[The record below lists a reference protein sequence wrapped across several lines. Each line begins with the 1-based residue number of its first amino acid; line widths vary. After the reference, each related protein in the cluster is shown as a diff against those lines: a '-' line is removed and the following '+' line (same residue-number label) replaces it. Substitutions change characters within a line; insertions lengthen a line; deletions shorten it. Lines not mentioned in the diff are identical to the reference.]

1 MKVLVCGAA
10 GFVGTHVTRAL
21 ELAGHEVVAGVSRR
35 RHEGDLP
42 IDFVRDTEPSSW
54 TDRLRGIGAVVNA
67 VGLLR
72 DSARRPMQ
80 QVHAD
85 APMALFEACARAGVR
100 RVVQISALGIE
111 NGGSPYAR
119 TKREADACLLALTEA
134 GRLNGVVVRPSIV
147 FGRGGQSS
155 EMFLALARL
164 PVLTLPRAALSTL
177 VQPVHVLELAE
188 AIARL
193 VGPAGDEVGLL
204 DCVGPAPLTLADFVA
219 SLRTQLGRGGQRALA
234 LPEALTRLSARVG
247 DAVPVSPWGS
257 QALALLAQ
265 DSIGSTRALARLLGR
280 EPTPASMLLGSTTPD

>member
-1 MKVLVCGAA
+1 MKVLVCGAS
-10 GFVGTHVTRAL
+10 GFIGTHVARAL
-21 ELAGHEVVAGVSRR
+21 ELAGDDVVAGVSRR
-35 RHEGDLP
+35 RRDGDLQ

-54 TDRLRGIGAVVNA
+54 TGRLRGIDAVVNA

-80 QVHAD
+80 QVHAH

-111 NGGSPYAR
+111 NATSPYAT

-134 GRLNGVVVRPSIV
+134 GRVSGVVLRPSIV

-155 EMFLALARL
+155 ELFLALARL
-164 PVLTLPRAALSTL
+164 PVLPLPRAALSAL

-193 VGPAGDEVGLL
+193 VGPARDQVGLL
-204 DCVGPAPLTLADFVA
+204 ECVGPAALTLADFIA
-219 SLRTQLGRGGQRALA
+219 SLRAQLGRGSQRALA
-234 LPEALTRLSARVG
+234 LPDTLTRLSARAG
-247 DAVPVSPWGS
+247 DLVPVSPWGS

-265 DSIGSTRALARLLGR
+265 DSIGSPRALAHLLGR
-280 EPTPASMLLGSTTPD
+280 EPTPASMLVSASR